1 MSENKVK
8 TTTRVYKYGVVFDL
22 PIARNFPETAI
33 NELHKSNQLW
43 NNLVK
48 IHRNNQEI
56 YEQTRRDVSPDYR
69 YLAEEIDRLNEA
81 IDMAYKKDLR
91 AAHLAA
97 SSRDKN
103 HPLIRPVHEKIK
115 DLKAQRGEV
124 FKQIKGPRNEAKK
137 LFDPKA
143 LEQDFW
149 NEIKAAC
156 LIENSEIDANIANEI
171 QRYFKTARS
180 KALTDGGT
188 LRFHGFDGTGFWH
201 WRLRLSTK
209 YAGRRVTAN
218 GVKWHELFAIQNGDE
233 LSTNLD
239 TKQFML
245 LGKREI
251 GKGKKNA
258 VRARATLSGKGKKAL
273 DIEFDILLH
282 RPIPENAQIQNVKL
296 IRRRTG
302 DQFKYHICFTVK
314 IPEEPDK
321 NNIYKL
327 AVGIDPGFRE
337 EEARETRIDLREYM
351 PLRVAYYAFSD
362 PKRSGGN
369 ISVSKEMADKASL
382 YNEIKSAT
390 DKSAAEL
397 EQRLLP
403 LIKGVVIP
411 EGYENKKGREKQI
424 QAIINANRKSKTLS
438 FEHTYKL
445 AKWVR
450 YDTEHGDQIFSK
462 SLVTLLDVWLENNKH
477 EYMGLHGL
485 RRRLFLW
492 RDEKFKIEASRLVKM
507 AKQEK
512 FIIAVENTKYE
523 RMIGVDKGTTDLSP
537 QARANRM
544 LAAPA
549 TFVSALKNAADRESV
564 PFVKVPAQHTSKT
577 CSNCHK
583 VNRKLESE
591 AEWICPSCG
600 KEHDRDHNAAINIA
614 RLGLKIWNEQV
625 EKQAGIAEKLY

>member
-124 FKQIKGPRNEAKK
+124 FKQIEGPRNEAKK

-143 LEQDFW
+143 LKQDFG

-156 LIENSEIDANIANEI
+156 SVGNSEIHRENVDTIWS
-171 QRYFKTARS
+171 YFNTARS

-233 LSTNLD
+233 LSTNLE
-239 TKQFML
+239 TKQF
-245 LGKREI
+245 
-251 GKGKKNA
+251 
-258 VRARATLSGKGKKAL
+258 
-273 DIEFDILLH
+273 
-282 RPIPENAQIQNVKL
+282 
-296 IRRRTG
+296 
-302 DQFKYHICFTVK
+302 
-314 IPEEPDK
+314 
-321 NNIYKL
+321 
-327 AVGIDPGFRE
+327 
-337 EEARETRIDLREYM
+337 
-351 PLRVAYYAFSD
+351 
-362 PKRSGGN
+362 
-369 ISVSKEMADKASL
+369 
-382 YNEIKSAT
+382 
-390 DKSAAEL
+390 
-397 EQRLLP
+397 
-403 LIKGVVIP
+403 
-411 EGYENKKGREKQI
+411 
-424 QAIINANRKSKTLS
+424 
-438 FEHTYKL
+438 
-445 AKWVR
+445 
-450 YDTEHGDQIFSK
+450 QIF
-462 SLVTLLDVWLENNKH
+462 D
-477 EYMGLHGL
+477 
-485 RRRLFLW
+485 
-492 RDEKFKIEASRLVKM
+492 
-507 AKQEK
+507 
-512 FIIAVENTKYE
+512 
-523 RMIGVDKGTTDLSP
+523 
-537 QARANRM
+537 
-544 LAAPA
+544 
-549 TFVSALKNAADRESV
+549 
-564 PFVKVPAQHTSKT
+564 
-577 CSNCHK
+577 
-583 VNRKLESE
+583 
-591 AEWICPSCG
+591 
-600 KEHDRDHNAAINIA
+600 
-614 RLGLKIWNEQV
+614 
-625 EKQAGIAEKLY
+625 